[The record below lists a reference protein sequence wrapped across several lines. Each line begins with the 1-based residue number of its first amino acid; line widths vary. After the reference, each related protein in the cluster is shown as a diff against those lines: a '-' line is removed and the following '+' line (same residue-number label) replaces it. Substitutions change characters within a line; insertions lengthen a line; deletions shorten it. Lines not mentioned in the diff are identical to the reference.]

1 MSCQELQRFVD
12 DVVRFHELAT
22 GLKPLKSHEQ
32 IIALGQQSG
41 YVFTEEDW
49 QELFEKDLSAQSSS
63 VRQSIEAANPDHWSW
78 AFRQL
83 SVWRGMLMAGAED

>member
-22 GLKPLKSHEQ
+22 GLKSLNSHEQ

-41 YVFTEEDW
+41 YVFSEDDW
-49 QELFEKDLSAQSSS
+49 QEMFEKDLSAQVSS
-63 VRQSIEAANPDHWSW
+63 VRQSVETANPEHWSW

>member
-1 MSCQELQRFVD
+1 MSCQELRRFVD

-49 QELFEKDLSAQSSS
+49 REMFEKDLSSQASS
-63 VRQSIEAANPDHWSW
+63 VQESIEAANPDHWSW

-83 SVWRGMLMAGAED
+83 SVWRSMLMAGAVD

>member
-22 GLKPLKSHEQ
+22 GLKSLNSHEQ

-41 YVFTEEDW
+41 YVFSEDDW
-49 QELFEKDLSAQSSS
+49 QEMFE
-63 VRQSIEAANPDHWSW
+63 
-78 AFRQL
+78 
-83 SVWRGMLMAGAED
+83 

>member
-1 MSCQELQRFVD
+1 MSCQELQRFVE

-32 IIALGQQSG
+32 IIAFGQQSG
-41 YVFTEEDW
+41 YVFTEKDW
-49 QELFEKDLSAQSSS
+49 QEMFEKDLSSQASS
-63 VRQSIEAANPDHWSW
+63 VRESIEAANPDHWSW

-83 SVWRGMLMAGAED
+83 SGWRGMLMAGAGD

>member
-1 MSCQELQRFVD
+1 MSCQELPRFVD

-32 IIALGQQSG
+32 IISLGQQSG

-49 QELFEKDLSAQSSS
+49 QAMFEKDLLSQSSS
-63 VRQSIEAANPDHWSW
+63 VRESIEAANPDHWSW

-83 SVWRGMLMAGAED
+83 SVWRGMLMAGAGD